1 MCRYAS
7 GGSYGRCCTD
17 VGQPFQPAD
26 VDLGGDDRMKDLNP
40 LDRYLVPLRRW
51 WPVLVG
57 ALALGLL
64 VAWITLPEP
73 PQEPTEEELADP
85 TVTYRATHILLR
97 NSESPAANNFDL
109 VMLLAR
115 QGDLTNRV
123 VERMDGEVATDD
135 VDAVSL
141 EPDNNIGTL
150 SITAVQPT
158 PDLAS
163 ELAST
168 YADELNDLLLERDE
182 TSIEEAIESTN
193 RRLVDLRERIDE
205 LEAEV
210 EALPEGDVDRRLT
223 EAELDR
229 LIDQYA
235 ALQQELRRLTDQQ
248 TSAIVPFETLQEPSP
263 VSTAAPEGP
272 TTLEAPEGRGAR
284 FALGGILALLLGVGA
299 VFTIDHLD
307 TRVRTR
313 RDAEDAFGLPVIA
326 EFPRRSTKERSGHPL
341 PVRSEPDGATA
352 EAFRSLRLAVL
363 VSPTWHLS
371 GQVPTGSDAVGSVA
385 AVTEHEAPRS
395 LLVTS
400 PLTGDGK
407 STLVA
412 NLAASFAGS
421 DQRVLVI
428 DCDFRRP
435 AVGEMLGVKPGEGLR
450 NLEDPYERPL
460 KDLVVATS
468 LNDIELVR
476 SGEPGVAPPWFVN
489 HSRAIVE
496 QAVDLADVV
505 VFDTGPVLLTNEAL
519 ALIPAVDTTLLVAR
533 ARKVSFGQ
541 ARDTIERLTRVSA
554 DVAGI
559 ALIGGEGSRRYGYY
573 EPTKER
579 ANSPSSVGTY
589 QRAPVY
595 GAKVAD
601 RAAKR

>member
-7 GGSYGRCCTD
+7 EGSYGRCDTD

-40 LDRYLVPLRRW
+40 LDRYLVPVRRW

-57 ALALGLL
+57 ALALGLF

-73 PQEPTEEELADP
+73 PHEPTPEELADP

-97 NSESPAANNFDL
+97 NSDSPAANNFDL

-123 VERMDGEVATDD
+123 VERMDGEVSPGD

-182 TSIEEAIESTN
+182 TSREEAIASAN
-193 RRLVDLRERIDE
+193 RRLVELRERIDE

-210 EALPEGDVDRRLT
+210 ETLPEDSVDRRLL
-223 EAELDR
+223 EAELEG
-229 LIDQYA
+229 LIEQYA
-235 ALQQELRRLTDQQ
+235 SLQQELRRLTDLQ

-263 VSTAAPEGP
+263 VSTAAPEGGSAFEP
-272 TTLEAPEGRGAR
+272 SENRDLW
-284 FALGGILALLLGVGA
+284 FVVGA
-299 VFTIDHLD
+299 VLALGLGIAVVFAIDHFD

-326 EFPRRSTKERSGHPL
+326 EFPRRSAKERSAHPL
-341 PVRSEPDGATA
+341 PVSSEPDGATA
-352 EAFRSLRLAVL
+352 EGFRSLRLAVL

-371 GQVPTGSDAVGSVA
+371 GQVPVGSNAVGSVA
-385 AVTEHEAPRS
+385 AVAEHDLPQS
-395 LLVTS
+395 LVVTS

-435 AVGEMLGVKPGEGLR
+435 AVGEMFGVKPGEGLR
-450 NLEDPYERPL
+450 DLGDPYEQPL

-468 LNDIELVR
+468 LNGIELVR
-476 SGEPGVAPPWFVN
+476 SGEPGIAPPWFVN

-505 VFDTGPVLLTNEAL
+505 LFDTGPVLLTNEAL
-519 ALIPAVDTTLLVAR
+519 TLIPAVDTTLLVAR
-533 ARKVSFGQ
+533 ARKVSLAQ
-541 ARDTIERLTRVSA
+541 ARDTVERLTRVSA
-554 DVAGI
+554 DVAGV
-559 ALIGGEGSRRYGYY
+559 ALIAGEGSRRYAYY

-579 ANSPSSVGTY
+579 DSGPASASGPPHTAVFG
-589 QRAPVY
+589 P
-595 GAKVAD
+595 KVAD
-601 RAAKR
+601 RADKR